1 MRNLSEYKDEEAL
14 DLLAELFEPMAS
26 FFMDDEFVKT
36 FDSGN
41 RLGAVK
47 IAIKNHKPEVMQ
59 ILAAMEGVPVE
70 EYHCNVMTLPIRLY
84 QLITT
89 PEIAGFFTSVAT
101 RTSGTSSGSV
111 TGNTGES
118 EA

>member
-1 MRNLSEYKDEEAL
+1 MRNLSDYRDEEAL
-14 DLLAELFEPMAS
+14 DLLAELFEPMAK

-41 RLGAVK
+41 RLWAVK
-47 IAIKNHKPEVMQ
+47 VAIKNHKPEVMQ

-70 EYHCNVMTLPIRLY
+70 EFHCNIMTLPIRLY

-89 PEIAGFFTSVAT
+89 PEIAGFFTSVAMKSSE
-101 RTSGTSSGSV
+101 RSSGSV

-118 EA
+118 AM

>member
-1 MRNLSEYKDEEAL
+1 MKNLSEYKDEEAL
-14 DLLAELFEPMAS
+14 DLLAELFEPMTS

-70 EYHCNVMTLPIRLY
+70 EFHCNVMTLPIRLY

-89 PEIAGFFTSVAT
+89 PEIADFFTSVKKKN
-101 RTSGTSSGSV
+101 SEKSSG
-111 TGNTGES
+111 
-118 EA
+118 

>member
-1 MRNLSEYKDEEAL
+1 MKNLSEYKDEEAL
-14 DLLAELFEPMAS
+14 DLLAELFEPMTS

-47 IAIKNHKPEVMQ
+47 VAIKNHKPEVMQ

-84 QLITT
+84 QLIKT
-89 PEIAGFFTSVAT
+89 PEIADFFTSVAT
-101 RTSGTSSGSV
+101 RNSERSSGSV

-118 EA
+118 GA

>member
-14 DLLAELFEPMAS
+14 DLLAELFEPMTS
-26 FFMDDEFVKT
+26 FFLDDEFVKT

-89 PEIAGFFTSVAT
+89 PEIAGFFTSVKEKN
-101 RTSGTSSGSV
+101 SEKSSGSV